1 MASDSNFVQTT
12 IPRFDGHYDHWSM
25 LMENFLQS
33 KKYYPIVEDGIDTPA
48 VGEIL
53 TNAQKIEES
62 KDIDELSLDELQNSL
77 LVHEQKR
84 NHSLTF
90 EEQALKA
97 STFVPSNFRR
107 IGRGRGRED
116 RGNKDGIRN
125 FRANDDGKGRG
136 KNFDKSKVECYRCHK
151 FGHYQ
156 SECYTR
162 LPSNKGK
169 KSNFVESNETKTLL
183 MSINTEEKPMQDVWY
198 LDTGCSNHMSGSK
211 SCFSSLNEG
220 FHSKVNFGDCSTV
233 DAMGKGDIKI
243 KAKNGFEEIILNVLY
258 VPALKSNVL
267 SVRQLQEK
275 GYSIFIGKDVC
286 EIYSPT
292 KGAIVVAKMNSKML
306 FPLNIE
312 SIQSCLKAK
321 VKDPLW
327 MWHFRYG
334 HLGFGGLKTLQ

>member
-1 MASDSNFVQTT
+1 MN
-12 IPRFDGHYDHWSM
+12 R
-25 LMENFLQS
+25 
-33 KKYYPIVEDGIDTPA
+33 
-48 VGEIL
+48 
-53 TNAQKIEES
+53 
-62 KDIDELSLDELQNSL
+62 
-77 LVHEQKR
+77 
-84 NHSLTF
+84 SLTF

-97 STFVPSNFRR
+97 STFVPSNFRER
-107 IGRGRGRED
+107 GRGRGRGRGRERED
-116 RGNKDGIRN
+116 RENKDGSRN

-162 LPSNKGK
+162 LPSDKGK
-169 KSNFVESNETKTLL
+169 KSNFVESNKIETLL
-183 MSINTEEKPMQDVWY
+183 MAIDTEFKPMQDVWY
-198 LDTGCSNHMSGSK
+198 PDTGCSNHMSGSK

-220 FHSKVNFGDCSTV
+220 FRSKVSFSDCSTV

-258 VPALKSNVL
+258 VPALKSNL
-267 SVRQLQEK
+267 FSVGQLQEK
-275 GYSIFIGKDVC
+275 RYSIFIGKDVC
-286 EIYSPT
+286 EIYIPT
-292 KGAIVVAKMNSKML
+292 KGSIVVAKMNSKML

-312 SIQSCLKAK
+312 SIKSCFKAK

-334 HLGFGGLKTLQ
+334 H